1 LFNKCCFWTVNKK
14 NVKQKLFFKQT
25 CLTFVVQYS
34 VKKFSI
40 SDIEGLIGIKAH
52 TIRAWEIRYNL
63 VPPKRTLTNIRYY
76 DEEDLK
82 SLLNIVAL
90 NENGYKISKIAKMS
104 KKQISD
110 LVTQLKADWNNDSVQ
125 MLSLSNATID
135 YDEEVFSNTLAGCID
150 EMGLIKTMDLV
161 LFPFMKK
168 VGMLWQTGAIDPS
181 HEHFASN
188 LIRDRIIVEIDKVEK
203 PHREEPKRFL
213 LFLPEAEMHEAGLLF
228 ARYLLKSCGQETLY
242 LGSEIP
248 YSDLKKI
255 VAAYK
260 PDYSFIVLTSLN
272 LGKDIN
278 KVVGKVMDN
287 LNVPLLVA
295 GSLIS
300 EFDILVKDQLTPLK
314 NVCDMVEFLED
325 L

>member
-1 LFNKCCFWTVNKK
+1 MKTYL
-14 NVKQKLFFKQT
+14 NVKQKLFFKQV
-25 CLTFVVQYS
+25 CLTFAVNTN

-52 TIRAWEIRYNL
+52 TIRAWEVRYGL
-63 VPPKRTLTNIRYY
+63 VPPKRTPTNIRYY
-76 DEEDLK
+76 DEDDLK
-82 SLLNIVAL
+82 MLLNIVAL
-90 NENGYKISKIAKMS
+90 NENGYKISKIAKMGHQ
-104 KKQISD
+104 QIAE
-110 LVTQLKADWNNDSVQ
+110 LVTQLKTDWNNDAVQ
-125 MLSLSNATID
+125 MLSLSNAAVT
-135 YDEEVFSNTLAGCID
+135 YNEEAFAEILGGCIA

-161 LFPFMKK
+161 LFPFMKR

-188 LIRDRIIVEIDKVEK
+188 LIRDRIIVEIDKADK
-203 PHREEPKRFL
+203 PENKDPKRFL
-213 LFLPEAEMHEAGLLF
+213 LFLPEAEMHETGLLF
-228 ARYLLKSCGQETLY
+228 ARYLLKKCGHETLY

-248 YSDLKKI
+248 YADLKK
-255 VAAYK
+255 VVESYK

-278 KVVGKVMDN
+278 KIIGKVMDH

>member
-1 LFNKCCFWTVNKK
+1 
-14 NVKQKLFFKQT
+14 
-25 CLTFVVQYS
+25 

-40 SDIEGLIGIKAH
+40 SDIENLIGIKAH

-63 VPPKRTLTNIRYY
+63 VPPKRTPTNIRYY
-76 DEEDLK
+76 DEDDLK
-82 SLLNIVAL
+82 ALLNIVAL
-90 NENGYKISKIAKMS
+90 NENGYKISKIAGMS
-104 KKQISD
+104 RERISN
-110 LVTQLKADWNNDSVQ
+110 LVKQLKTDWNNDSVQ
-125 MLSLSNATID
+125 MINLSNAAIA
-135 YDEEVFSNTLAGCID
+135 YDEESFSETLAGCIK
-150 EMGLIKTMDLV
+150 EMGLTKTMDIV

-188 LIRDRIIVEIDKVEK
+188 LIRDRLIVEIDKVKK
-203 PHREEPKRFL
+203 PKRKDPKRFL
-213 LFLPEAEMHEAGLLF
+213 LFLPEKEMHETGLLF
-228 ARYLLKSCGQETLY
+228 ARYLLKKCGHETLY

-248 YSDLKKI
+248 YPDLKK
-255 VAAYK
+255 VVESYS
-260 PDYSFIVLTSLN
+260 PDYGFIVLTSLN
-272 LGKDIN
+272 LGKDVN
-278 KVVGKVMDN
+278 KVIGKVMDN